1 MRQCFI
7 EIQPYDSDHPI
18 IINIGYIAKIE
29 PTYYGSDIYLATEIG
44 KMELVRCCTKYTHWT
59 HCLNAM

>member
-1 MRQCFI
+1 MRQWFI

-18 IINIGYIAKIE
+18 IINIKYVVKIE
-29 PTYYGSDIYLATEIG
+29 PTYYGSDIYLALEAG
-44 KMELVRCCTKYTHWT
+44 KMELIRCCTKYTHWA